1 MRNKTKTD
9 MVREFSLATG
19 GSPPFELNSD
29 FDKMKLKLVREE
41 WDEVCDA
48 VYNELHNDV
57 YLDEYKATPEQLKE
71 NILKEMCDLVYV
83 ILGYAIYRGWDFDT
97 AFNRVH
103 ASNMSKIPAD
113 GVIKR
118 RADGKVLK
126 PDTYKPANLG
136 GLV

>member
-1 MRNKTKTD
+1 MRSVTKTD

-19 GSPPFELNSD
+19 GSPPFELDSA
-29 FDKMKLKLVREE
+29 FDHMKLDLIEE
-41 WDEVCDA
+41 EYEELSDA
-48 VYNELHNDV
+48 ILNELGPI
-57 YLDEYKATPEQLKE
+57 LDEHVTPEQLRE
-71 NILKEMCDLVYV
+71 NVLKELCDIVYV

-103 ASNMSKIPAD
+103 QSNMSKIPED

-118 RADGKVLK
+118 REDCKVLK

-136 GLV
+136 NLV